1 MIELPGEISTLNLFG
16 KLLGRIPGRKR
27 DSPEKYFH
35 VELLT
40 PRTPARFLLNKTKII
55 SWRKQVWLNL
65 GDCFSTVIWQI
76 ILLFSLFMASVQFS
90 SVQFSCS
97 VVSDSLRPHELQH
110 TRPPC
115 VMIYLNPQS
124 SFRLTSIESVML
136 SSHLI
141 LCRPLLLLPQIPP
154 SISVLSN
161 ESTLCMRW
169 PKYWQCR
176 RPWFN
181 SWIGNIPWRRD
192 RLPISSILGLPW
204 WLSW

>member
-40 PRTPARFLLNKTKII
+40 PRTPDRFLLNKTKII

-97 VVSDSLRPHELQH
+97 MVSDSLRPHESQH
-110 TRPPC
+110 ARPPC
-115 VMIYLNPQS
+115 PSPTPGVHPDSRLSSQWCHPAISFSVVPFSSCPKSLPASESFLKSLLQCQS
-124 SFRLTSIESVML
+124 SKAL
-136 SSHLI
+136 HG
-141 LCRPLLLLPQIPP
+141 
-154 SISVLSN
+154 
-161 ESTLCMRW
+161 
-169 PKYWQCR
+169 K
-176 RPWFN
+176 
-181 SWIGNIPWRRD
+181 
-192 RLPISSILGLPW
+192 
-204 WLSW
+204 